1 MGSGA
6 TARVMTPIVMEAED
20 GFRLGQEVRE
30 CPRWQNG
37 ARGDIPDG
45 ETFPSGITLGGP

>member
-45 ETFPSGITLGGP
+45 ETSPSGITLGGP